1 MTVEIAA
8 GQQVYFEDV
17 AVGDPLPSR
26 TYGPHTIQD
35 AVRWAGLQENWQHLH
50 FDRDHVREHNGLKGF
65 IASGAYRQALLV
77 RLLTDWVGPRGALR
91 KLSLRH
97 TSSTF
102 EGDLMRFSGRVT
114 LREVASGEG
123 RLTCEVVGHNQDA
136 REILVGTCVLALPR
150 RAEAPET

>member
-1 MTVEIAA
+1 MSQLVGIDDRADALDLTA
-8 GQQVYFEDV
+8 GDLE
-17 AVGDPLPSR
+17 R
-26 TYGPHTIQD
+26 QD

-91 KLSLRH
+91 KLSVRH

-102 EGDLMRFSGRVT
+102 EGDLMRFSGRVIST
-114 LREVASGEG
+114 EVVSGEG
-123 RLTCEVVGHNQDA
+123 RLTCEVVGHNQDD
-136 REILVGTCVLALPR
+136 REILVGTCVLALPL
-150 RAEAPET
+150 RAKTPEA